1 MNLQYE
7 VSTYLQDDK
16 ITQELW
22 SLVEETRTKLS
33 TTVMHL
39 QEDGIRRKLIEA
51 GWTPPD
57 KGEQNRMRD
66 WNYDAVGIDLY
77 LLYLNHKLQD
87 YKATE
92 DKVKDLYLIEEK
104 KYESKLLNKLFRFKY
119 KDSLTCMFDNWASY
133 SSKIQEI
140 ESEIARTEYMKS
152 RGFGRIVPSA
162 CMSMDDFYTWVK
174 QKQEE

>member
-7 VSTYLQDDK
+7 VNTYIQDDK

-57 KGEQNRMRD
+57 KGAE
-66 WNYDAVGIDLY
+66 
-77 LLYLNHKLQD
+77 
-87 YKATE
+87 
-92 DKVKDLYLIEEK
+92 
-104 KYESKLLNKLFRFKY
+104 
-119 KDSLTCMFDNWASY
+119 
-133 SSKIQEI
+133 
-140 ESEIARTEYMKS
+140 
-152 RGFGRIVPSA
+152 
-162 CMSMDDFYTWVK
+162 
-174 QKQEE
+174 

>member
-22 SLVEETRTKLS
+22 SLVEETRIKIS

-57 KGEQNRMRD
+57 KGAE
-66 WNYDAVGIDLY
+66 
-77 LLYLNHKLQD
+77 
-87 YKATE
+87 
-92 DKVKDLYLIEEK
+92 
-104 KYESKLLNKLFRFKY
+104 
-119 KDSLTCMFDNWASY
+119 
-133 SSKIQEI
+133 
-140 ESEIARTEYMKS
+140 
-152 RGFGRIVPSA
+152 
-162 CMSMDDFYTWVK
+162 
-174 QKQEE
+174 